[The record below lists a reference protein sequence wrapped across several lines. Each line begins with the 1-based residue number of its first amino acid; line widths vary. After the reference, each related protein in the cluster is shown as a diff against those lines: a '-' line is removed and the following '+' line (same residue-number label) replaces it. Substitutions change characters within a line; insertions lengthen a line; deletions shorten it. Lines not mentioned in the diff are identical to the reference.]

1 MSRVT
6 RDSPGFHLFVL
17 ANLSGKP
24 KCPEF
29 SSITTFIIFIKIE
42 GWEGRGNKMSL
53 FGGFRTKRMGF
64 LQKEDTLKEFVV

>member
-6 RDSPGFHLFVL
+6 RESPGFHLFVL

-42 GWEGRGNKMSL
+42 GRERGGGGKM

-64 LQKEDTLKEFVV
+64 LQKENTLNEFVD